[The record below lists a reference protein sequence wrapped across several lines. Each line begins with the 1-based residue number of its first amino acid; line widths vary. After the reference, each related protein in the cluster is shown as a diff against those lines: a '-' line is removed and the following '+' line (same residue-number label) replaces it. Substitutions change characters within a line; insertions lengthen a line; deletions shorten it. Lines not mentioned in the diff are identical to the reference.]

1 MARDGICGCR
11 LPDINTAFSYILYEP
26 YSITRV
32 STRGRPRDPAINEA
46 ILTATR
52 DLLVLVGYANLSME
66 AVAARAGVSKPTLY
80 LRYPTRAVLVFEA
93 IFGKTKTRAI
103 PDNGNIRADLRDA
116 YNWAVEEFNAP
127 EARAAI
133 PGLMA
138 EVSANPELAQLIRTV
153 VIGPEYGR
161 VRGQLELAQQRGEI
175 SAGADLDLVIDA
187 FIGTALARVILLD
200 HPLDDSYSGRLVNL
214 LLDGAAAR

>member
-1 MARDGICGCR
+1 V
-11 LPDINTAFSYILYEP
+11 P
-26 YSITRV
+26 
-32 STRGRPRDPAINEA
+32 TRGRPRDPAINEV

-52 DLLVLVGYANLSME
+52 NLLIDVGYTNLSME

-93 IFGKTKTRAI
+93 IFGKTKVRAM
-103 PDNGNIRADLRDA
+103 PDSGNIRADLQEA
-116 YNWAVEEFNAP
+116 YDWAVEEFNAP
-127 EARAAI
+127 EARAAL
-133 PGLMA
+133 PGLLA

-175 SAGADLDLVIDA
+175 RDAADLDLVIDA
-187 FIGTALARVILLD
+187 FIGTALARVTLLD
-200 HPLDDSYSGRLVNL
+200 RPLDHAYSERLVNL
-214 LLDGAAAR
+214 LLGGVAAR

>member
-1 MARDGICGCR
+1 M
-11 LPDINTAFSYILYEP
+11 P
-26 YSITRV
+26 
-32 STRGRPRDPAINEA
+32 TRGRPRDPAINEV

-52 DLLVLVGYANLSME
+52 NLLIDVGYTNLSME

-93 IFGKTKTRAI
+93 IFGKTKVRAM
-103 PDNGNIRADLRDA
+103 PDSGNIRADLQEA
-116 YNWAVEEFNAP
+116 YDWAVEEFNAP
-127 EARAAI
+127 EARAAL
-133 PGLMA
+133 PGLLA

-175 SAGADLDLVIDA
+175 RDDADLDLVIDA
-187 FIGTALARVILLD
+187 FIGTALARVTLLD
-200 HPLDDSYSGRLVNL
+200 RPLDHAYSERLVNL
-214 LLDGAAAR
+214 LLGGVAAR

>member
-1 MARDGICGCR
+1 
-11 LPDINTAFSYILYEP
+11 
-26 YSITRV
+26 V
-32 STRGRPRDPAINEA
+32 

-52 DLLVLVGYANLSME
+52 NLLIDVGYTNLSME

-93 IFGKTKTRAI
+93 IFGKTKVRAM
-103 PDNGNIRADLRDA
+103 PDSGNIRADLQEA
-116 YNWAVEEFNAP
+116 YDWAVEELNAP
-127 EARAAI
+127 EARAAL
-133 PGLMA
+133 PGLLA

-175 SAGADLDLVIDA
+175 RDDADLDLVVDA
-187 FIGTALARVILLD
+187 FIGTALARVTLLD
-200 HPLDDSYSGRLVNL
+200 RPLDHAYSERLVNL
-214 LLDGAAAR
+214 LLGGVAAR

>member
-1 MARDGICGCR
+1 M
-11 LPDINTAFSYILYEP
+11 
-26 YSITRV
+26 

-52 DLLVLVGYANLSME
+52 NLLVEVGYANLSME

-80 LRYPTRAVLVFEA
+80 LRYPARAVLVFEA
-93 IFGKTKTRAI
+93 VFGKTKVRAM
-103 PDNGNIRADLRDA
+103 PDNGSIRADLQEA
-116 YNWAVEEFNAP
+116 YDWAVEEFTAP

-133 PGLMA
+133 PALLA
-138 EVSANPELAQLIRTV
+138 EVSSNPEVAQLIRTV

-175 SAGADLDLVIDA
+175 CTDADLDLVIDA
-187 FIGTALARVILLD
+187 FIGTALARVTLLD
-200 HPLDDSYSGRLVNL
+200 RPLDHAYSGRLVNL
-214 LLDGAAAR
+214 LLDGVAAR

>member
-1 MARDGICGCR
+1 V
-11 LPDINTAFSYILYEP
+11 P
-26 YSITRV
+26 
-32 STRGRPRDPAINEA
+32 TRGRPRDPAINEV

-52 DLLVLVGYANLSME
+52 NLLIDVGYTNLSME

-93 IFGKTKTRAI
+93 IFGKTKVRAM
-103 PDNGNIRADLRDA
+103 PDSGNIRADLQEA
-116 YNWAVEEFNAP
+116 YDWAVEEFNAP
-127 EARAAI
+127 EARAAL
-133 PGLMA
+133 PGLLA

-175 SAGADLDLVIDA
+175 RDDADLDLVIDA
-187 FIGTALARVILLD
+187 FIGTALARVTLLD
-200 HPLDDSYSGRLVNL
+200 RPLDHAYSERLVNL
-214 LLDGAAAR
+214 LLGGVAAR

>member
-1 MARDGICGCR
+1 
-11 LPDINTAFSYILYEP
+11 
-26 YSITRV
+26 V

-52 DLLVLVGYANLSME
+52 NLLVEVGYANLSME

-93 IFGKTKTRAI
+93 IFGKTKVRAI
-103 PDNGNIRADLRDA
+103 PDSGNIRADLQEA
-116 YNWAVEEFNAP
+116 YDWAVQEFNAP

-138 EVSANPELAQLIRTV
+138 EVAANPELARLIRTV

-161 VRGQLELAQQRGEI
+161 VHGQLELAQRRGEI
-175 SAGADLDLVIDA
+175 RPDADLDLVIDA
-187 FIGTALARVILLD
+187 FIGTALARATLLD
-200 HPLDDSYSGRLVNL
+200 RPLDHAYSERLVNL

>member
-1 MARDGICGCR
+1 
-11 LPDINTAFSYILYEP
+11 
-26 YSITRV
+26 V
-32 STRGRPRDPAINEA
+32 STRGRPRDPAINAA
-46 ILTATR
+46 ILSATR
-52 DLLVLVGYANLSME
+52 NLLIDVGYANLSME

-93 IFGKTKTRAI
+93 IFGKTKVRAI
-103 PDNGNIRADLRDA
+103 PDHGSIQADLHEA
-116 YNWAVEEFNAP
+116 YDWAVEEFNAP

-138 EVSANPELAQLIRTV
+138 EVAANPELAQLIRTV

-161 VRGQLELAQQRGEI
+161 VRGQLELAQRRGEVR
-175 SAGADLDLVIDA
+175 ADADLDLVIDA

-200 HPLDDSYSGRLVNL
+200 RPLDHAYSERLVNL
-214 LLDGAAAR
+214 LLDGVAAR